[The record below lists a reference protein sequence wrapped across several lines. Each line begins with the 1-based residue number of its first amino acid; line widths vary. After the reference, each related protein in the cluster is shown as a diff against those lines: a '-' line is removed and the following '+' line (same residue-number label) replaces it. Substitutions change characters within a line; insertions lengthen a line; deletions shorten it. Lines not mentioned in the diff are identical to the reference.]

1 LIHAP
6 IEIPPG
12 GYISVVRFPI
22 ISRLSLPN
30 VSGTW
35 LHEEGGT
42 GCARRALAANSCE
55 GAPIGR
61 QTEAGSVHW
70 KRGETVRDS
79 IAVAK
84 SDDHGTTTIA
94 TVKVVYLLA
103 VTAAVFA
110 APVFVASR
118 GGWLIILG
126 LLALQLVILLTCR
139 VGLSDIVRP
148 VWRLK
153 WLFIFLIAAYGLLP
167 GEDGS
172 SAGTA
177 LAWHI
182 PIVGWSIP
190 INLDGLARAGLMCL
204 QIATMLLASS
214 VVRLTGT
221 GRDLVKGLESF
232 RLPALFVYSLEHTLG
247 LLAGTSR
254 RGGGG
259 GRGGGVGT
267 GGGDGNRASQAGFL
281 AIVKRLLRGDV
292 GAFVQSI
299 RGDVDR
305 AGEQLA
311 GETGRNLSGQ
321 MAHDVAIVSGIALT
335 MATLKIVKILP
346 GIPFASGHKTLLLF
360 PLYIL
365 ASRLTYSR
373 WGGTAAG
380 AVMGVIG
387 FLQGDGRFGI
397 LEMLKHLAPGVVI
410 DLAQPWVSRL
420 PGWALGYC
428 LLGLAAAIARTTTE
442 FSLVAMLGARAE
454 IYIFPMAK
462 LVPNLV
468 AGFLSGF
475 TTLFVLRAF
484 DRSMPR
490 QEESSAEPDGSIG
503 DASGDRVETRTRPR
517 TADAASRVPSPY
529 PLQGE

>member
-1 LIHAP
+1 
-6 IEIPPG
+6 
-12 GYISVVRFPI
+12 
-22 ISRLSLPN
+22 
-30 VSGTW
+30 
-35 LHEEGGT
+35 
-42 GCARRALAANSCE
+42 
-55 GAPIGR
+55 
-61 QTEAGSVHW
+61 
-70 KRGETVRDS
+70 
-79 IAVAK
+79 VAK
-84 SDDHGTTTIA
+84 SDDHDTATIA

-126 LLALQLVILLTCR
+126 LLALQFVILLTCR
-139 VGLSDIVRP
+139 VGLNDIVRP

-153 WLFIFLIAAYGLLP
+153 WLFVFLIAAYSLLP

-172 SAGTA
+172 SGGAA
-177 LAWHI
+177 LAWRI
-182 PIVGWSIP
+182 PVVDWSIP
-190 INLDGLARAGLMCL
+190 VNLDGLARAGLMCV

-214 VVRLTGT
+214 IVRLTGT
-221 GRDLVKGLESF
+221 GRDLIEGLESF
-232 RLPALFVYSLEHTLG
+232 HLPALFVYSLDHTLG
-247 LLAGTSR
+247 LLGGTPR
-254 RGGGG
+254 RGSGG
-259 GRGGGVGT
+259 GRSGGAGT
-267 GGGDGNRASQAGFL
+267 GGGGSNRAPQAGSL
-281 AIVKRLLRGDV
+281 TILRRLLRGDV
-292 GAFVQSI
+292 GTFVQSI

-305 AGEQLA
+305 AGEQIA

-335 MATLKIVKILP
+335 MATLKMFKILP
-346 GIPFASGHKTLLLF
+346 GIPFASGHKALLLF

-373 WGGTAAG
+373 WGATAAG

-397 LEMLKHLAPGVVI
+397 LEMLKHLTPGVVV
-410 DLAQPWVSRL
+410 DLALPWVSRL
-420 PGWALGYC
+420 PGWALAYC
-428 LLGLAAAIARTTTE
+428 LLGLAAAVARTTTE

-462 LVPNLV
+462 LLPNLV

-475 TTLFVLRAF
+475 ATLFVLRAF

-490 QEESSAEPDGSIG
+490 REDSAAELDSPIG
-503 DASGDRVETRTRPR
+503 DESRDRGETGVRPR
-517 TADAASRVPSPY
+517 AANTASRVPSPY
-529 PLQGE
+529 PTEGE

>member
-1 LIHAP
+1 M
-6 IEIPPG
+6 
-12 GYISVVRFPI
+12 
-22 ISRLSLPN
+22 
-30 VSGTW
+30 
-35 LHEEGGT
+35 
-42 GCARRALAANSCE
+42 
-55 GAPIGR
+55 
-61 QTEAGSVHW
+61 
-70 KRGETVRDS
+70 
-79 IAVAK
+79 VAK
-84 SDDHGTTTIA
+84 SDDRSTSQIA
-94 TVKVVYLLA
+94 TLKVGYLLA
-103 VTAAVFA
+103 VTATVFA
-110 APVFVASR
+110 APLFAASR
-118 GGWLIILG
+118 GQWLIILG
-126 LLALQLVILLTCR
+126 LLALQFVILVTSR
-139 VGLSDIVRP
+139 VGLDDIVRP

-153 WLFIFLIAAYGLLP
+153 WLFIFLIAAYSLLP

-172 SAGTA
+172 SGGTT
-177 LAWHI
+177 LAWHM
-182 PIVGWSIP
+182 PVVEWSISV
-190 INLDGLARAGLMCL
+190 NLDGLARAGLMCL
-204 QIATMLLASS
+204 QIATMLLTSS

-221 GRDLVKGLESF
+221 GRDLVEGLESF
-232 RLPALFVYSLEHTLG
+232 HLPALLVYSLDHTLG
-247 LLAGTSR
+247 LLGGTPR
-254 RGGGG
+254 RGGGP
-259 GRGGGVGT
+259 GGGAGT
-267 GGGDGNRASQAGFL
+267 GGGGGNRASRAGFL
-281 AIVKRLLRGDV
+281 TILKRLLRGDV

-299 RGDVDR
+299 RGDIDR
-305 AGEQLA
+305 AGEQIA

-335 MATLKIVKILP
+335 MATLKIFKILP
-346 GIPFASGHKTLLLF
+346 GIPFASGHKALLLF

-373 WGGTAAG
+373 WGATAAG

-410 DLAQPWVSRL
+410 DLAQPWISRL

-490 QEESSAEPDGSIG
+490 REESSSEPDSPIG
-503 DASGDRVETRTRPR
+503 DASGDRGATSIRPR
-517 TADAASRVPSPY
+517 TPDAASRVPSPY
-529 PLQGE
+529 PAEGE

>member
-1 LIHAP
+1 LLR
-6 IEIPPG
+6 
-12 GYISVVRFPI
+12 S
-22 ISRLSLPN
+22 
-30 VSGTW
+30 
-35 LHEEGGT
+35 
-42 GCARRALAANSCE
+42 
-55 GAPIGR
+55 GR
-61 QTEAGSVHW
+61 QIEAGDI
-70 KRGETVRDS
+70 RREQDGTARDS
-79 IAVAK
+79 ITVVK
-84 SDDHGTTTIA
+84 SDDHGTAKIA

-118 GGWLIILG
+118 GLWLIVVG
-126 LLALQLVILLTCR
+126 LLVLQFVILLTCR
-139 VGLSDIVRP
+139 VGLTDIVRP
-148 VWRLK
+148 VWWLK
-153 WLFIFLIAAYGLLP
+153 WVFIFLIAAYSLLP
-167 GEDGS
+167 SEDGS
-172 SAGTA
+172 SGGTA
-177 LAWHI
+177 LVWHI
-182 PIVGWSIP
+182 PVVGWGIP
-190 INLDGLARAGLMCL
+190 ANLDGLERAGLMCL

-221 GRDLVKGLESF
+221 GRDLVEGLESF
-232 RLPALFVYSLEHTLG
+232 HLPALFVYSLDHTLG
-247 LLAGTSR
+247 LLGGTR
-254 RGGGG
+254 RGGG
-259 GRGGGVGT
+259 GRGGRAGT
-267 GGGDGNRASQAGFL
+267 GGGGGNRAPQAGFL
-281 AIVKRLLRGDV
+281 TIVKGLLRGDV

-305 AGEQLA
+305 AGEQIA

-335 MATLKIVKILP
+335 MVTLKIVRILP
-346 GIPFASGHKTLLLF
+346 GIPFASGHKVLLLF

-373 WGGTAAG
+373 WGATAAG
-380 AVMGVIG
+380 AVMGVTG

-397 LEMLKHLAPGVVI
+397 LEMLRHLAPGVII

-428 LLGLAAAIARTTTE
+428 LLGLAAAVARTTTE
-442 FSLVAMLGARAE
+442 FSLVAILGARAE

-484 DRSMPR
+484 DRFMPR
-490 QEESSAEPDGSIG
+490 RAESSAEPDGRIV
-503 DASGDRVETRTRPR
+503 DASGDSVETRIRPR
-517 TADAASRVPSPY
+517 EADATSRVPSPY
-529 PLQGE
+529 PAQGE

>member
-1 LIHAP
+1 MSR
-6 IEIPPG
+6 EY
-12 GYISVVRFPI
+12 GYM
-22 ISRLSLPN
+22 SRAKPAVL
-30 VSGTW
+30 G
-35 LHEEGGT
+35 
-42 GCARRALAANSCE
+42 ARLRRIKMRLLGS
-55 GAPIGR
+55 GR
-61 QTEAGSVHW
+61 QTEAGNIRREH
-70 KRGETVRDS
+70 GEAARDG
-79 IAVAK
+79 IAMVK
-84 SDDHGTTTIA
+84 SDDHGPAKIA
-94 TVKVVYLLA
+94 TLKVVYLLA

-110 APVFVASR
+110 APVFVASPGVR
-118 GGWLIILG
+118 LIVLG
-126 LLALQLVILLTCR
+126 LLVLQFVILLACR
-139 VGLSDIVRP
+139 VGLTDIVRP

-153 WLFIFLIAAYGLLP
+153 WLFIFLIAAYSLLP

-172 SAGTA
+172 SGGAA

-182 PIVGWSIP
+182 PVLDRSIP
-190 INLDGLARAGLMCL
+190 VSLEGLARAGLMCL

-221 GRDLVKGLESF
+221 GRDLVEGLESF
-232 RLPALFVYSLEHTLG
+232 HLPALFVYSLDHTLG
-247 LLAGTSR
+247 LLGGTR

-259 GRGGGVGT
+259 PGGGGT
-267 GGGDGNRASQAGFL
+267 GGGNRALQAGFL
-281 AIVKRLLRGDV
+281 AILKRLLRGDV

-305 AGEQLA
+305 AGEQIA
-311 GETGRNLSGQ
+311 GEIGRKLSAQ

-335 MATLKIVKILP
+335 MATLRMFKILP
-346 GIPFASGHKTLLLF
+346 GIPFASGHKALLLF

-373 WGGTAAG
+373 WGATAAG

-420 PGWALGYC
+420 PVWALGYC
-428 LLGLAAAIARTTTE
+428 LLGLAAAVARTTTE

-490 QEESSAEPDGSIG
+490 REEPSAEPDGRIV
-503 DASGDRVETRTRPR
+503 DASGDSVETRIRPR
-517 TADAASRVPSPY
+517 EADATSRVHSPY
-529 PLQGE
+529 PAQGE

>member
-1 LIHAP
+1 M
-6 IEIPPG
+6 
-12 GYISVVRFPI
+12 
-22 ISRLSLPN
+22 SRAGLAVLGARLRRIN
-30 VSGTW
+30 TKLFRSG
-35 LHEEGGT
+35 
-42 GCARRALAANSCE
+42 RR
-55 GAPIGR
+55 
-61 QTEAGSVHW
+61 TEAGNVRRE
-70 KRGETVRDS
+70 RGETARDS
-79 IAVAK
+79 ITVVK
-84 SDDHGTTTIA
+84 SDNHRTVKIA
-94 TVKVVYLLA
+94 TLKVVYLLA
-103 VTAAVFA
+103 VTAAVFV
-110 APVFVASR
+110 APVFVASQ
-118 GGWLIILG
+118 GLWLIVLG
-126 LLALQLVILLTCR
+126 LLALQFVILLACR
-139 VGLSDIVRP
+139 VGLNDIVRP

-153 WLFIFLIAAYGLLP
+153 WLFMFLITAYSLLP
-167 GEDGS
+167 SEDGS
-172 SAGTA
+172 SGGAA
-177 LAWHI
+177 LVWQI
-182 PIVGWSIP
+182 PVVGWSIP
-190 INLDGLARAGLMCL
+190 VNLDGLARAGLMCL

-221 GRDLVKGLESF
+221 GRDLVEGLESF
-232 RLPALFVYSLEHTLG
+232 HLPALFVYSLDHTLG
-247 LLAGTSR
+247 LLGGTR

-259 GRGGGVGT
+259 PGGGGT
-267 GGGDGNRASQAGFL
+267 GGGNRALQAGFL
-281 AIVKRLLRGDV
+281 AILKRLLRGDV

-305 AGEQLA
+305 AGEQIA
-311 GETGRNLSGQ
+311 GEIGRKLSAQMAQQ

-335 MATLKIVKILP
+335 MATLRMFKILP
-346 GIPFASGHKTLLLF
+346 GIPFASGHKALLLF

-373 WGGTAAG
+373 WGATAAG

-428 LLGLAAAIARTTTE
+428 LLGLAAAVARTTTE

-490 QEESSAEPDGSIG
+490 REEPSAEPDNPIV
-503 DASGDRVETRTRPR
+503 DASGDGFETRPR
-517 TADAASRVPSPY
+517 PRACPRSIRRKESELAAQSDKAARGS
-529 PLQGE
+529 

>member
-1 LIHAP
+1 MLGA
-6 IEIPPG
+6 
-12 GYISVVRFPI
+12 
-22 ISRLSLPN
+22 RL
-30 VSGTW
+30 
-35 LHEEGGT
+35 
-42 GCARRALAANSCE
+42 RRIKMRLLGS
-55 GAPIGR
+55 GR
-61 QTEAGSVHW
+61 QTEAGNIRREH
-70 KRGETVRDS
+70 GEAARDG
-79 IAVAK
+79 IAMVK
-84 SDDHGTTTIA
+84 SDDHGPAKIA
-94 TVKVVYLLA
+94 TLKVVYLLA

-110 APVFVASR
+110 APVFVASPGVR
-118 GGWLIILG
+118 LIVLG
-126 LLALQLVILLTCR
+126 LLVLQFVILLTCR
-139 VGLSDIVRP
+139 VGLADIGRP

-153 WLFIFLIAAYGLLP
+153 WLFIFLIAAYSLLP

-172 SAGTA
+172 SGGAA

-182 PIVGWSIP
+182 PVLDRSIP
-190 INLDGLARAGLMCL
+190 VSLEGLARAGLMCL

-221 GRDLVKGLESF
+221 GRDLVEGLESL
-232 RLPALFVYSLEHTLG
+232 RLPALFVYSFDHTLG
-247 LLAGTSR
+247 LLGGTR

-259 GRGGGVGT
+259 HGGGAGRD
-267 GGGDGNRASQAGFL
+267 GGGGNRAPQAGFL
-281 AIVKRLLRGDV
+281 AILKRLLRGDV

-305 AGEQLA
+305 AGEQIA
-311 GETGRNLSGQ
+311 GEIGRKLSAQ

-335 MATLKIVKILP
+335 MATLRMFKILP
-346 GIPFASGHKTLLLF
+346 GIPFASGHKALLLF

-373 WGGTAAG
+373 WGATAAG

-397 LEMLKHLAPGVVI
+397 LEMLKHLAPGVII

-420 PGWALGYC
+420 PVWALGYC
-428 LLGLAAAIARTTTE
+428 LLGLAAAVARTTTE

-490 QEESSAEPDGSIG
+490 REEPSAEPDNPIV
-503 DASGDRVETRTRPR
+503 DASGDGFETRPR
-517 TADAASRVPSPY
+517 PRACPRSIRRKESELAAQSDKAARGS
-529 PLQGE
+529 

>member
-1 LIHAP
+1 MRRINTTLL
-6 IEIPPG
+6 
-12 GYISVVRFPI
+12 R
-22 ISRLSLPN
+22 
-30 VSGTW
+30 SG
-35 LHEEGGT
+35 
-42 GCARRALAANSCE
+42 RR
-55 GAPIGR
+55 
-61 QTEAGSVHW
+61 TETEN
-70 KRGETVRDS
+70 RRPEQGETAQDG

-84 SDDHGTTTIA
+84 SGDHGTAKTA
-94 TVKVVYLLA
+94 TLKVVYLLA

-110 APVFVASR
+110 APVFVAGEGR
-118 GGWLIILG
+118 WLIILG
-126 LLALQLVILLTCR
+126 LLALQFVTLLTAR
-139 VGLSDIVRP
+139 VGLEDIVRP

-153 WLFIFLIAAYGLLP
+153 WLFILLIAAYGLLP

-172 SAGTA
+172 SGGAA
-177 LAWHI
+177 LAWRI
-182 PIVGWSIP
+182 PVVGWDIP
-190 INLDGLARAGLMCL
+190 VDLDGLARAGLMCL

-221 GRDLVKGLESF
+221 GRDLVLGLQSF
-232 RLPALFVYSLEHTLG
+232 RLPALFVYSLDHTLG
-247 LLAGTSR
+247 LLAGTMR
-254 RGGGG
+254 GGGRGRGGGAGTGGGG
-259 GRGGGVGT
+259 G
-267 GGGDGNRASQAGFL
+267 NRAPQAGFL
-281 AIVKRLLRGDV
+281 TIVKRLLRGDV

-311 GETGRNLSGQ
+311 GETGRNLSAE
-321 MAHDVAIVSGIALT
+321 MAHDVAIISGIALT
-335 MATLKIVKILP
+335 MATLKMVKILP
-346 GIPFASGHKTLLLF
+346 GIPFASGHKALLLF

-373 WGGTAAG
+373 WGATAAG

-387 FLQGDGRFGI
+387 FLQGDGRFGV

-410 DLAQPWVSRL
+410 DLALPWVSRL

-428 LLGLAAAIARTTTE
+428 LLGLAAAVARTATE

-468 AGFLSGF
+468 AGVLSGF

-484 DRSMPR
+484 DRAMPR
-490 QEESSAEPDGSIG
+490 REQSSGEPDSPIV
-503 DASGDRVETRTRPR
+503 DASGDRVETRIRPQA
-517 TADAASRVPSPY
+517 ADPASPVPPPY
-529 PLQGE
+529 PAPGE